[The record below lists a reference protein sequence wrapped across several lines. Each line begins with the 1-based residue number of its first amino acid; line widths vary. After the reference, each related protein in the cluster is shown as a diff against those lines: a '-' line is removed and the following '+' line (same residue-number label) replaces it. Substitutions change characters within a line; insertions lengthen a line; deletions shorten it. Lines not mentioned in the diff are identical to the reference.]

1 MPRPKEQPLPQALIE
16 MFDQLRRLGIDPL
29 VLPSDRLDGLPI
41 ALKKVLVDT
50 GMVERAAPAV
60 SVICPGCAESC
71 AMPVFQRPRH
81 DGSIVAFVSCDKRD
95 DIGRVLLTP
104 AMLDLWQVST
114 SSLARG
120 LAKLLDQRHQI
131 PLGQGFRLGWV
142 SGGAG
147 MVDVQLFCDDKG
159 PHIVVAGHRLDLTQ
173 VLTWNGV
180 GLGLNVAALTHSA
193 DVPKSQ
199 NHEPTEQRSARL
211 LARKRQLKG
220 QRVRDFIKRI
230 AAEERCD
237 ASYVKRLIAMAE
249 KTELAQAAKR
259 KEPAKPFDA
268 LVRMGVGDGGVSP
281 ERKSNS
287 RQ

>member
-71 AMPVFQRPRH
+71 AMPVFHRPRH

-120 LAKLLDQRHQI
+120 LAKLLEQRLPI
-131 PLGQGFRLGWV
+131 ALGQGFRLGWV

-147 MVDVQLFCDDKG
+147 KVDVQLFCDDKG
-159 PHIVVAGHRLDLTQ
+159 PHIVVAGHRLELTQ

-180 GLGLNVAALTHSA
+180 GLGLNVAALSLHA
-193 DVPKSQ
+193 DAPRDRIGESPS
-199 NHEPTEQRSARL
+199 ERDARL
-211 LARKRQLKG
+211 LKRKQTLIAKG
-220 QRVRDFIKRI
+220 VRNYNKQI
-230 AAEERCD
+230 AEEEGF
-237 ASYVKRLIAMAE
+237 SESNLKRLIARAE
-249 KTELAQAAKR
+249 QAQTARAETEAATQGI
-259 KEPAKPFDA
+259 ETGPFA
-268 LVRMGVGDGGVSP
+268 GLGS
-281 ERKSNS
+281 S
-287 RQ
+287 RHKVIRLLDDE